1 MHIREVLNCEPHPQV
16 SKILFFRVY
25 DYVPHE
31 YLVPDEGQRVPDN
44 LELELQMV
52 VNHYMGAGIQTL
64 VLKKNSK
71 CS

>member
-1 MHIREVLNCEPHPQV
+1 MHVREVLNCEPHPQV

-25 DYVPHE
+25 DYVPHA

-52 VNHYMGAGIQTL
+52 VNHHMVTENQTWIL
-64 VLKKNSK
+64 KNS
-71 CS
+71 